1 MEQLE
6 GRVAVITG
14 GGSGIGEGFAR
25 VCHDAGMRVVVSDVE
40 EEQAARVANS
50 IRELGGEAI
59 GLRTDVSDAA
69 SVQELADRAYEEF
82 GEVNLLCSNA
92 GVMMVAPLLET
103 PIEDWQW
110 TLGVNLYGA
119 IHCTNAFVP
128 RMREQ
133 DGEAHVVF
141 TASVAGTRPIHET
154 PIGVYVASKYA
165 VTGYA
170 EMLRT
175 ELEPDGIGVSVLCPG
190 GVATQIFT
198 ATRNRPEELG
208 GPVAPPP
215 AAEARMAE
223 REQPT
228 NYPPPMEPSEVA
240 RRTIDGVRANRLFIF
255 SHPETR
261 VQYDDRHARLSADY
275 DAVS

>member
-50 IRELGGEAI
+50 IREIGGEAI
-59 GLRTDVSDAA
+59 GLRADVSDAA

-133 DGEAHVVF
+133 DGDAHIVF

-170 EMLRT
+170 EMLRM
-175 ELEPDGIGVSVLCPG
+175 ELEPDGIGVSILCPG
-190 GVATQIFT
+190 GVDTQIFT
-198 ATRNRPEELG
+198 ATRNRPDELG
-208 GPVAPPP
+208 GPGSLPP

-223 REQPT
+223 REEST
-228 NYPPPMEPSEVA
+228 NNPPPMDPVEVA

-255 SHPETR
+255 SHPETS
-261 VQYDDRHARLSADY
+261 VEFEDRHAGMSADY

>member
-25 VCHDAGMRVVVSDVE
+25 VCHEAGMRVVVSDIE
-40 EEQAARVANS
+40 EDQAARVANS

-59 GLRTDVSDAA
+59 GLRADVSDAA
-69 SVQELADRAYEEF
+69 SVGELADRAYEEF

-119 IHCTNAFVP
+119 IYCANAFAP

-133 DGEAHVVF
+133 EGEGHIVF
-141 TASVAGTRPIHET
+141 TASIAGTRPIHET
-154 PIGVYVASKYA
+154 PIGVYVSSKYA
-165 VTGYA
+165 VVGFA
-170 EMLRT
+170 ETLRS
-175 ELEPDGIGVSVLCPG
+175 ELEPDGIGVSILCPG
-190 GVATQIFT
+190 GVDTQIFT

-208 GPVAPPP
+208 GPAELPP
-215 AAEARMAE
+215 AAEARVAE
-223 REQPT
+223 REELVEVDPAMD
-228 NYPPPMEPSEVA
+228 PVVVA
-240 RRTIDGVRANRLFIF
+240 RRTIEGVRANRLFIF
-255 SHPETR
+255 SHPDTR
-261 VQYDDRHARLSADY
+261 PDYEQRNARVIADY

>member
-40 EEQAARVANS
+40 EEQAMRVANS

-133 DGEAHVVF
+133 DGDAHIVF

-208 GPVAPPP
+208 GPAPLPP
-215 AAEARMAE
+215 AAEARVAE
-223 REQPT
+223 REEPA
-228 NYPPPMEPSEVA
+228 NYPPPMDPVEVA

-261 VQYDDRHARLSADY
+261 AQYDDRHARLSADY

>member
-1 MEQLE
+1 
-6 GRVAVITG
+6 
-14 GGSGIGEGFAR
+14 
-25 VCHDAGMRVVVSDVE
+25 MRTS
-40 EEQAARVANS
+40 
-50 IRELGGEAI
+50 
-59 GLRTDVSDAA
+59 
-69 SVQELADRAYEEF
+69 
-82 GEVNLLCSNA
+82 CSPPRSP
-92 GVMMVAPLLET
+92 AP
-103 PIEDWQW
+103 
-110 TLGVNLYGA
+110 
-119 IHCTNAFVP
+119 
-128 RMREQ
+128 
-133 DGEAHVVF
+133 
-141 TASVAGTRPIHET
+141 RPIHET

-208 GPVAPPP
+208 GPAATP
-215 AAEARMAE
+215 ARGRGNASPSVRS
-223 REQPT
+223 RPT
-228 NYPPPMEPSEVA
+228 TRRRWNPSEVA

>member
-25 VCHDAGMRVVVSDVE
+25 ACHDAGMRVVVSDIE
-40 EEQAARVANS
+40 EEQAMRVANS

-133 DGEAHVVF
+133 DGDAHVVF

-223 REQPT
+223 REEPT
-228 NYPPPMEPSEVA
+228 NYPPLMDPVEVA

>member
-25 VCHDAGMRVVVSDVE
+25 ACHDAGMRVVVSDVE
-40 EEQAARVANS
+40 EDQAMRVANS

-59 GLRTDVSDAA
+59 GLRADVSDAA

-223 REQPT
+223 REEPT
-228 NYPPPMEPSEVA
+228 NYPPLMDPVEVA

>member
-59 GLRTDVSDAA
+59 GLRADVSDAS
-69 SVQELADRAYEEF
+69 SVEELADRAYEEF

-92 GVMMVAPLLET
+92 GVMMVAPLLES

-141 TASVAGTRPIHET
+141 TASIAGTRPIHET

-170 EMLRT
+170 EMLRM
-175 ELEPDGIGVSVLCPG
+175 ELEPDGIGVSILCPG
-190 GVATQIFT
+190 GVDTQIFT

-208 GPVAPPP
+208 GPVALPP

-228 NYPPPMEPSEVA
+228 NNPPPMDPVEVA

-261 VQYDDRHARLSADY
+261 VEFDDRHASLSADY

>member
-25 VCHDAGMRVVVSDVE
+25 VCHDAGMRIVVSDIE
-40 EEQAARVANS
+40 EEQAMRVANS

-92 GVMMVAPLLET
+92 GVMMVAPLIET

-133 DGEAHVVF
+133 DGDAHIVF

-208 GPVAPPP
+208 GPAPLPP
-215 AAEARMAE
+215 AAEARVAE
-223 REQPT
+223 REEPT
-228 NYPPPMEPSEVA
+228 NYPPPMEPVEVA

-261 VQYDDRHARLSADY
+261 TQYDDRHARLSADY

>member
-59 GLRTDVSDAA
+59 GLRADVSDAA

-133 DGEAHVVF
+133 DGDAHVVF

-223 REQPT
+223 REEPT
-228 NYPPPMEPSEVA
+228 NYPPLMDPVEVA